1 MLSKLFQTLGK
12 KLGWGGD
19 LPDSF
24 YEARITLLP
33 ATDRDETPKENWR
46 PISCMTFDAG
56 ILNKTLA
63 NKIL

>member
-33 ATDRDETPKENWR
+33 ATDRDETPKEN
-46 PISCMTFDAG
+46 
-56 ILNKTLA
+56 
-63 NKIL
+63 